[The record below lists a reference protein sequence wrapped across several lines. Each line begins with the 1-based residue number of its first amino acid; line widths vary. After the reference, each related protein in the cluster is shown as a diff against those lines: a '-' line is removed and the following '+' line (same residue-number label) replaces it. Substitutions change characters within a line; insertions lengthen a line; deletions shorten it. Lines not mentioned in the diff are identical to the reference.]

1 MKNSHFFS
9 HSFSASLIGT
19 AVEIR
24 FGEPRTII
32 VSFEPSHTGT
42 CDAVL
47 KINFS
52 DRTRPNDQGFTVTRG
67 LRGRTILPPSGSP
80 VSSRDVPNMLEETTK
95 GEDARIT
102 ITPDLALDF
111 SAESPG
117 PNQPFATAIYNL
129 IIFGSSNTL
138 VSFMTARIDSTD
150 ASTME

>member
-1 MKNSHFFS
+1 MK
-9 HSFSASLIGT
+9 
-19 AVEIR
+19 IR
-24 FGEPRTII
+24 FGKPRTIL
-32 VSFEPSHTGT
+32 VSFEASHAGT
-42 CDAVL
+42 CGAVL

-52 DRTRPNDQGFTVTRG
+52 DKTPPNDQEFTVTRE
-67 LRGRTILPPSGSP
+67 LRGRTILPASGSP

-117 PNQPFATAIYNL
+117 PNQPFAKATYNL

-138 VSFMTARIDSTD
+138 VSFMTARINSPD